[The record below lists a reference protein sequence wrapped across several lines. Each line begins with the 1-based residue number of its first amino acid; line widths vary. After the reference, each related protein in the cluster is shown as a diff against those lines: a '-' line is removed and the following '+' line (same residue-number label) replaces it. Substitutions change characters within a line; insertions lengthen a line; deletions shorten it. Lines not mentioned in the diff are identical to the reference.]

1 MPETVYIGLGSN
13 LGAPEDNLRAALE
26 RLAQVEGVERIDVSP
41 FYRTAPFG
49 IADQPEFVNAVARL
63 STTLEP
69 RALLDTLLGIEKE
82 MGRVRKQKWGPRLI
96 DLDILLFGGRVIE
109 EPGLTVPHPGIAER
123 GFVLAPLADLAAD
136 LPHPILK
143 QSVRQLYDALGTSTD
158 TRRIESE
165 G

>member
-49 IADQPEFVNAVARL
+49 ITDQPEFVNAVARL

-69 RALLDTLLGIEKE
+69 RALLDTLLEIEKE

>member
-26 RLAQVEGVERIDVSP
+26 RLAQVEGVERIAVSP

-49 IADQPEFVNAVARL
+49 ITDQPEFINAVARL

-69 RALLDTLLGIEKE
+69 RALLDTLLEIEKE

-136 LPHPILK
+136 LPHPTLK
-143 QSVRQLYDALGTSTD
+143 QNVKQLYDALGASTD